1 LPGDALGSTMK
12 AATMSV
18 TDDIRGILAVDREA
32 RQIGFRAGFVIA
44 CVELHKTHGEDSL
57 AFYLLRDAGIGRD
70 AALAAVERDD
80 HDAINAIFK
89 SNT

>member
-1 LPGDALGSTMK
+1 MSAVDDIK
-12 AATMSV
+12 AALH
-18 TDDIRGILAVDREA
+18 IHHEA
-32 RQIGFRAGFVIA
+32 RAAGFRAGFVIA

-57 AFYLLRDAGIGRD
+57 AFYLLRDAGISKD

-80 HDAINAIFK
+80 HDAVNQIFY